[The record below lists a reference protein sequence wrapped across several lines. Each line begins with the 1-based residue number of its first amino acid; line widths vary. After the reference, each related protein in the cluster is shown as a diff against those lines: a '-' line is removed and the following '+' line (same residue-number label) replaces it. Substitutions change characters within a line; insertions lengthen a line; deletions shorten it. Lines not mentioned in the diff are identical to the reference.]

1 MEESMRQRLELAVK
15 RLAEIDEE
23 LSSENVMKDMAH
35 FRDISKERA
44 VLDPQVEAFNL
55 FKNNEAEIVEAKMMA

>member
-15 RLAEIDEE
+15 RLAEIDDE
-23 LSSENVMKDMAH
+23 LSSETVMKDMAH

-44 VLDPQVEAFNL
+44 NLDPQVEAYNL
-55 FKNNEAEIVEAKMMA
+55 FKKNETEMIEAREM